1 MRYLPL
7 HLDLK
12 DRQVLVVGGGE
23 LARRKV
29 DLLLKTEAQI
39 HLVAP
44 AIDARLEALLGQAPH
59 RLTRGKYRG
68 SQMQGAQIPGSPIQ
82 GLALVIAATSEP
94 AVNRQVSEDA
104 QASNIPV
111 NVVDAPELCTVTFP
125 AILDRSPLV
134 ISVGSSASSPV
145 LTRYVRELIEQVIPA
160 AFANLA
166 KYLATRRP
174 KLRQTLP
181 QGRQVRR
188 QMEDFLDSPG
198 MALAMQRQDAK
209 ADDYLFATNPSTIAS
224 MSASMTRG
232 EVYMV
237 GAGPGDPDLLTLK
250 ALHLMQKA
258 DIVLY
263 DNLVSPGVLER
274 TRRDATREFV
284 GKRSGYPSSK
294 QEDINQLLVRLA
306 KAGHRVLRLKGGDP
320 LIFGRMGEE
329 IEALI
334 RQQIPFQIV
343 PGITA
348 ASGCAAAAGIP
359 LTHRDL
365 AQSVRLLM
373 GHPRNGQV
381 DLPWEELT
389 QENETLV
396 FYMGLGGLVTICRQL
411 LAHGRAAD
419 TPIAV
424 ISKGTRPDQQI
435 LKATLETMPG
445 LVARTQI
452 QTPTLIIVGPVVNL
466 S

>member
-1 MRYLPL
+1 M
-7 HLDLK
+7 
-12 DRQVLVVGGGE
+12 LVVGGGE

-29 DLLLKTEAQI
+29 DLLLKTEARI

-44 AIDARLEALLGQAPH
+44 DIDARLQERLGQAPH
-59 RLTRGKYRG
+59 QLTLGKYH
-68 SQMQGAQIPGSPIQ
+68 SAQIRDS
-82 GLALVIAATSEP
+82 ALVIAATSEP
-94 AVNRQVSEDA
+94 RVNTQVAEDA
-104 QASNIPV
+104 RANNIPV
-111 NVVDAPELCTVTFP
+111 NVVDAPDLCTVTFP
-125 AILDRSPLV
+125 AILDREPLL
-134 ISVGSSASSPV
+134 ISVGSGATSPV

-160 AFANLA
+160 AFSDLA
-166 KYLATRRP
+166 KYLAGRRAR
-174 KLRQTLP
+174 LIQTLT
-181 QGRQVRR
+181 QVKQRRR

-209 ADDYLFATNPSTIAS
+209 ADDYLFATSPAPVS
-224 MSASMTRG
+224 G

-284 GKRSGYPSSK
+284 GKRSGNQSTR
-294 QEDINQLLVRLA
+294 QEDINNLLVRLA
-306 KAGHRVLRLKGGDP
+306 REGHRVLRLKGGDP

-329 IEALI
+329 IAALI
-334 RQQIPFQIV
+334 EHQIPFQIV

-359 LTHRDL
+359 LTHRDM
-365 AQSVRLLM
+365 AQSVRMLM
-373 GHPRNGQV
+373 GHPRDGQV
-381 DLPWEELT
+381 NLPWKEFSHD
-389 QENETLV
+389 NETLV
-396 FYMGLGGLVTICRQL
+396 FYMGLGGLATICQQL

-452 QTPTLIIVGPVVNL
+452 QTPTLIIVGEVVNFP
-466 S
+466 